1 MKWRAD
7 SENSENSA
15 LDTIIVTHK
24 IYEKKYFLIGLTLL
38 LRIEQLNNLLVY
50 QGIRYTWYTGIP
62 GTWYLVWY
70 IYIYIYQVYWY
81 TWYCIF
87 TLSSSTTCI
96 SLLQESLN
104 TTPQPIHSFYKGDQ
118 TSNEHLQSP
127 HQ

>member
-50 QGIRYTWYTGIP
+50 QVYHIPGIRYTVPYTSIP
-62 GTWYLVWY
+62 GIYR
-70 IYIYIYQVYWY
+70 IYIYIL
-81 TWYCIF
+81 I
-87 TLSSSTTCI
+87 
-96 SLLQESLN
+96 
-104 TTPQPIHSFYKGDQ
+104 
-118 TSNEHLQSP
+118 
-127 HQ
+127 